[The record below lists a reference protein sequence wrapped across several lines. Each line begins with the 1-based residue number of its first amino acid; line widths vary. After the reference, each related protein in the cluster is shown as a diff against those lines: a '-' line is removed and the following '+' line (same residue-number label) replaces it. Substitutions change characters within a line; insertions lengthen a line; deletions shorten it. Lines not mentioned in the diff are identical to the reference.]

1 MRVREFVPAA
11 QALLAEKTDTAAAF
25 VQERL
30 KAVWD
35 VILYRGL
42 VMGNVP
48 RYCHSRGNW
57 FLLTA
62 EYNAYHCNNVAPVE
76 TERTC
81 REVGAHRREAQ
92 GKANRTPAQ
101 VQYDRAYNQLKLRKK
116 ASIDEWNA
124 AA

>member
-62 EYNAYHCNNVAPVE
+62 EYNAYHCNNVAPVGTVPVGRLAHIGKRHRARQ
-76 TERTC
+76 TEPR
-81 REVGAHRREAQ
+81 
-92 GKANRTPAQ
+92 
-101 VQYDRAYNQLKLRKK
+101 LRY
-116 ASIDEWNA
+116 SMTVPIIS
-124 AA
+124 